1 MQLQTGK
8 NNVLVIP
15 DLQVPYEHPDALAFM
30 KAVNDIYDTDT
41 VVCIGDEVDQHCI
54 GRFDT
59 DPAAMG
65 AANELKLAVRRL
77 RKWYRAFEEVK
88 VCMSNHTQ
96 RIYRNAFHAGI
107 PEEYLRPVNEW
118 LQAPVDWEW
127 DDSFIIDEVK
137 YEHGDAQGGMYAA
150 RNLAVRNRRSTVIG
164 HHHSHGGVFYVAND
178 NEMIFGMNVGCLVD
192 NKSLAFKYAKNAA
205 FKPTLG
211 CGAVL
216 QGVPYFIPMLL
227 KKSGRWTG
235 RIIC

>member
-30 KAVNDIYDTDT
+30 KAVNDIYAMDA

-77 RKWYRAFEEVK
+77 RKWYDAFPTVK

-107 PEEYLRPVNEW
+107 PEEYLKPVNEW

-164 HHHSHGGVFYVAND
+164 HH
-178 NEMIFGMNVGCLVD
+178 
-192 NKSLAFKYAKNAA
+192 
-205 FKPTLG
+205 
-211 CGAVL
+211 CG
-216 QGVPYFIPMLL
+216 
-227 KKSGRWTG
+227 
-235 RIIC
+235 